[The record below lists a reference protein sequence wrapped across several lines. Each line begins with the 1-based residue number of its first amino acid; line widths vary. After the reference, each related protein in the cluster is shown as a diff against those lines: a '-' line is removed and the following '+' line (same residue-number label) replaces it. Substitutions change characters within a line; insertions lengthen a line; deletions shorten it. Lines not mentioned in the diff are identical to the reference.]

1 LLNSTPVTS
10 GHTGDGRDFIVD
22 YSIMEYSE
30 PRHGTRGF
38 PVEFAALGFLIE
50 EPLHGYALRARI
62 TEGLGP
68 LWQVASSQ
76 LYQVL
81 HRLEEQGHVVRSSE
95 TPSAGPSKTV
105 YRATVDGSAAFW
117 SWAQE
122 PVHTMRRVRVEFAAK
137 LYFLRKLRLEAV
149 SSLIDRQLAAL
160 EEMEERVTSERKKGS
175 DDSTLNAT
183 WLTFQTATINN
194 FSRWLTDHRTKLST
208 HKENQA

>member
-1 LLNSTPVTS
+1 
-10 GHTGDGRDFIVD
+10 
-22 YSIMEYSE
+22 MEYSE

-81 HRLEEQGHVVRSSE
+81 HLLEERGYVVRSSE

-105 YRATVDGSAAFW
+105 YRATADGSAALW

-122 PVHTMRRVRVEFAAK
+122 PVHTMRTVRVEFAAK
-137 LYFLRKLRLEAV
+137 LYFLRRLKLEAV
-149 SSLIDRQLAAL
+149 AILIDRQLAAL
-160 EEMEERVTSERKKGS
+160 EEMENRVTSERKKGS
-175 DDSTLNAT
+175 DDSTLNAA

-194 FSRWLTDHRTKLST
+194 FYRWLTAHRTTLSS
-208 HKENQA
+208 HKENKA

>member
-1 LLNSTPVTS
+1 
-10 GHTGDGRDFIVD
+10 
-22 YSIMEYSE
+22 MEYSE
-30 PRHGTRGF
+30 SRHGRRGF

-50 EPLHGYALRARI
+50 KPLHGYALRARI
-62 TEGLGP
+62 AEGLGP

-81 HRLEEQGHVVRSSE
+81 HRLEERGYVIRSSD

-105 YRATVDGSAAFW
+105 YHVTAAGMAVFW
-117 SWAQE
+117 DWAQE
-122 PVHTMRRVRVEFAAK
+122 PVHTMRTVRVEFAAK
-137 LYFLRKLRLEAV
+137 LYFLRRLKLKTVAV
-149 SSLIDRQLAAL
+149 LIDRQLGVL

-194 FSRWLTDHRTKLST
+194 FYRWLTTHRTKLST

>member
-1 LLNSTPVTS
+1 
-10 GHTGDGRDFIVD
+10 
-22 YSIMEYSE
+22 MEYSE

-62 TEGLGP
+62 AEGLGP

-81 HRLEEQGHVVRSSE
+81 HRLEERGYVVRSPE

-105 YRATVDGSAAFW
+105 YHVTADGSAAFW
-117 SWAQE
+117 GWAQE

-137 LYFLRKLRLEAV
+137 LYFLRRLKLEAAAV
-149 SSLIDRQLAAL
+149 LIDSQLATLKGMA
-160 EEMEERVTSERKKGS
+160 ERVTSERKKGS

-183 WLTFQTATINN
+183 WLVFQTATINN
-194 FSRWLTDHRTKLST
+194 FHRWLTTHRTKLST